1 MSGFDRRRFLKLTGG
16 TGAIAL
22 SGLAGCTGGPS
33 GETED
38 TTTQTTTT
46 TTQLEP
52 VGDSIAVGMVY
63 ALGGLGDNSF
73 NDMANRGVTQ
83 AKSELGITFQNAE
96 PSNPG
101 DFSTFQRRFAT
112 SNNPDYDLVSAIGFA
127 QTSALS
133 DTAPNSPKQRFM
145 LVDSVV
151 SEPNVASY
159 VFREQE
165 GSFQV
170 GMLAGLLTSQS
181 FSAGAGTT
189 NPDEKV
195 VGFVGGKETPLI
207 KKFEAG
213 YKAGVDHVDSD
224 VTVRDAYAGAWSDP
238 GKGQSIANSMYS
250 EGADIVYHAAG
261 GTGLGVFRAAQNVG
275 RFGIGVDAPQSES
288 LPKFA
293 DVILASMVKRVD
305 TAVYRSIENVV
316 EGNFQGG
323 NTVALGLKEKGVSIN
338 YGQELSDDISQSI
351 KDQIASATEKIIS
364 GDISVPTKPK
374 NV

>member
-1 MSGFDRRRFLKLTGG
+1 
-16 TGAIAL
+16 
-22 SGLAGCTGGPS
+22 
-33 GETED
+33 
-38 TTTQTTTT
+38 
-46 TTQLEP
+46 
-52 VGDSIAVGMVY
+52 
-63 ALGGLGDNSF
+63 
-73 NDMANRGVTQ
+73 
-83 AKSELGITFQNAE
+83 
-96 PSNPG
+96 
-101 DFSTFQRRFAT
+101 
-112 SNNPDYDLVSAIGFA
+112 
-127 QTSALS
+127 
-133 DTAPNSPKQRFM
+133 
-145 LVDSVV
+145 
-151 SEPNVASY
+151 
-159 VFREQE
+159 

-170 GMLAGLLTSQS
+170 GMLAGLLTSTS

-189 NPDEKV
+189 NPGEKI

-213 YKAGVDHVDSD
+213 YKAGVDYVDSE
-224 VTVRDAYAGAWSDP
+224 VSVRTAYAGAWSDP

-316 EGNFQGG
+316 EGSFQGG
-323 NTVALGLKEKGVSIN
+323 KTVALGLKEEGVSIN
-338 YGQELSDDISQSI
+338 YGTELGGAISQSI
-351 KDQIASATEKIIS
+351 KDQISSASEQIIA
-364 GDISVPTKPK
+364 GDIAVPTKPE

>member
-1 MSGFDRRRFLKLTGG
+1 MSGLDRRRFLKLTGG
-16 TGAIAL
+16 IGVGTL
-22 SGLAGCTGGPS
+22 TGLAGCSSS
-33 GETED
+33 GEPQG
-38 TTTQTTTT
+38 TTTQTTTGDI
-46 TTQLEP
+46 QLEP
-52 VGDSIAVGMVY
+52 TGDSIAVGMVY

-73 NDMANRGVTQ
+73 NDMANRGVKQ
-83 AKSELGITFQNAE
+83 AETELGISYQNAE

-101 DFSTFQRRFAT
+101 DFSTFQRKFAT
-112 SNNPDYDLVSAIGFA
+112 STSPDYDLISTIGFA

-133 DTAPNSPKQRFM
+133 KTAPNFPKQRFM
-145 LVDSVV
+145 LVDSVL

-181 FSAGAGTT
+181 FSAGAGET
-189 NPDEKV
+189 NPDQKV

-213 YKAGVDHVDSD
+213 YKAGVKHVDSA
-224 VTVRDAYAGAWSDP
+224 VTVRTAYAGSWSDP
-238 GKGQSIANSMYS
+238 GKGQSVATSMYG

-261 GTGLGVFRAAQNVG
+261 GTGVGVFRAAQNVG
-275 RFGIGVDAPQSES
+275 RYGIGVDAPQSES

-305 TAVYRSIENVV
+305 TAVFRSIKNVV
-316 EGNFQGG
+316 EGSFRGG
-323 NTVALGLKEKGVSIN
+323 DIIALGLEEEGVSIN
-338 YGQELSDDISQSI
+338 YGAELGDDIPQSI
-351 KDQIASATEKIIS
+351 KDRIATATEQIIA
-364 GDISVPTKPK
+364 GDITVPEKPE